1 MKIEKTE
8 VYGFKASLR
17 ALRNPKDSWHLS
29 DSQYTLTNYPELS
42 MKSQDVLEKN
52 YNIEC
57 LILGKA
63 DQKLSQQ
70 LTKAGSSHCK
80 HLRMIQV
87 WVDLTLPRYI
97 WTEFDTYK
105 HTEKVSCSTMH
116 KLMSYDLTE
125 DMFEG
130 GYEDIDE
137 LDIIKLQKLIV
148 KYNLEKDL
156 EAKKRIKLKVKRR
169 LPESFLQKRTINTNY
184 QQLMNINIQREYHEL
199 PEWNPIHKWIINL
212 PYFTELT
219 GIKS

>member
-17 ALRNPKDSWHLS
+17 AVRNPKDSWDRS
-29 DSQYTLTNYPELS
+29 DSMQILTNYPEIS
-42 MKSQDVLEKN
+42 MNCQIKDKKN

-57 LILGKA
+57 VILGEA
-63 DQKLSQQ
+63 DKKLSQQ

-97 WTEFDTYK
+97 WQEYDTYK
-105 HTEKVSCSTMH
+105 HIEKVSCSTMH

-130 GYEDIDE
+130 GYDDVDEDEIRV
-137 LDIIKLQKLIV
+137 LKRLIHN
-148 KYNLEKDL
+148 YNLCINDYD
-156 EAKKRIKLKVKRR
+156 KKRLKLKIKRR
-169 LPESFLQKRTINTNY
+169 LPESFLQKRTITTNY
-184 QQLMNINIQREYHEL
+184 QQLMNIYNQRKNHEL
-199 PEWNPIHKWIINL
+199 PEWQPICEWILQL
-212 PYFTELT
+212 PYFIELT
-219 GIKS
+219 GIK